1 METADNETAT
11 QGNGCQLSPTF
22 REDAWS
28 IGEWIVLLQIE
39 YLGVYKGGVNAETIG
54 VGEFPV
60 SAALIMLVIDCV
72 VYLLLAVY
80 FHIAIGG
87 DISFFYVMY
96 TVWRT
101 LLF

>member
-1 METADNETAT
+1 
-11 QGNGCQLSPTF
+11 
-22 REDAWS
+22 
-28 IGEWIVLLQIE
+28 
-39 YLGVYKGGVNAETIG
+39 VYKGGVNAETMG

-87 DISFFYVMY
+87 NISFFDIMH
-96 TVWRT
+96 TV
-101 LLF
+101 

>member
-1 METADNETAT
+1 M
-11 QGNGCQLSPTF
+11 
-22 REDAWS
+22 
-28 IGEWIVLLQIE
+28 
-39 YLGVYKGGVNAETIG
+39 YKGGVNAETMG

-87 DISFFYVMY
+87 NISFFDIMH
-96 TVWRT
+96 TV
-101 LLF
+101 